1 MCIDPM
7 RILDA
12 SSSAAQASY
21 LAQVARNQ
29 QQMRERQSGLFE
41 DEARRAEQQGSAE
54 VDRRRLRT
62 AQSIGTA
69 RASLAAQGSDLGGDI
84 GSGSAPDLL
93 GDIARSGEWEALTAR
108 DDAAHKAW
116 RARLRAMD
124 ALNEAG
130 LAGAAAGN
138 YGRKAQEAWT
148 ALGVGTAKSLLDTA
162 ANVFGAGKWL

>member
-7 RILDA
+7 KILDA
-12 SSSAAQASY
+12 GQSSAQANY

-29 QQMRERQSGLFE
+29 QQMRERQASLFE

-69 RASLAAQGSDLGGDI
+69 RATLAAQGGDI

-93 GDIARSGEWEALTAR
+93 GDIARSGEWEALAAR
-108 DDAAHKAW
+108 DEAALKAW
-116 RARLRAMD
+116 RLRLQGMNAQND
-124 ALNEAG
+124 AG
-130 LAGAAAGN
+130 LAGAEAVN
-138 YGRKAQEAWT
+138 RNRQAQDVWT
-148 ALGVGTAKSLLDTA
+148 NLAVGTAKSLLTGPNTFA
-162 ANVFGAGKWL
+162 PGKWL